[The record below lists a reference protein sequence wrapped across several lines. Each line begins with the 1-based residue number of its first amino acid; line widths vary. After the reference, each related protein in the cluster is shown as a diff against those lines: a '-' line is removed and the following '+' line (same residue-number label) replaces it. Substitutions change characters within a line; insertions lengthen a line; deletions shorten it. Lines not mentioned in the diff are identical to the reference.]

1 MKKDRY
7 SSKKVWLYGQHV
19 VRAVLDNPKR
29 HPFQVWLTPET
40 QKTLG
45 LYNQNTPCPIVLK
58 KAEHFAEKFG
68 PQAVHQGCA
77 IEATPLEE
85 TFIEDTVPPQDACAL
100 YIILDQVT
108 DPHNIGAILRSAA
121 AFGASAVIIPDRNAA
136 PSDSPI
142 LAKSACGATEACPLI
157 RVPNLGRAL
166 DFLKEHQVW
175 CYGLDERGESI
186 QKVFPKL
193 KSEFSFLSWV
203 TDELPPRVAFVL
215 GAEGRGLR
223 RLTREKCDFLI
234 SLPTQPHFPTLNVSA
249 AAATALYT
257 FALRF
262 PPKKQED

>member
-1 MKKDRY
+1 MKKERH
-7 SSKKVWLYGQHV
+7 SSKKTWLYGLHV
-19 VRAVLDNPKR
+19 VRAVLDNPDR
-29 HPFQVWLTPET
+29 HAFQLWLTPET
-40 QKTLG
+40 QKTLD
-45 LYNQNTPCPIVLK
+45 LHSQNSPCPITLK
-58 KAEHFAEKFG
+58 KADQFADKFG

-77 IEATPLEE
+77 VE
-85 TFIEDTVPPQDACAL
+85 TTALGETHIEDTIPPQESCAL
-100 YIILDQVT
+100 FIVLDQVT

-121 AFGASAVIIPDRNAA
+121 AFGASAVIVPDRNAA

-142 LAKSACGATEACPLI
+142 LAKSACGATEVCPLI

-166 DFLKEHQVW
+166 DFLKESQVW
-175 CYGLDERGESI
+175 CYGLDEEGDSI

-215 GAEGRGLR
+215 GAEARGLR

-234 SLPTQPHFPTLNVSA
+234 SLPTQPAFPTLNVSA

-262 PPKKQED
+262 PPKKEEK